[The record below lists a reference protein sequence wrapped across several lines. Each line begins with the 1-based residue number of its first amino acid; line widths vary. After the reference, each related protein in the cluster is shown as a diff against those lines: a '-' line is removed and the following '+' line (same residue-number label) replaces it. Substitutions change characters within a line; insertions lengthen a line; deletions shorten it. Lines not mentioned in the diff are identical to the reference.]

1 MGRKIGCPRCQHAK
15 SWSIRRGKSRCAAC
29 HYEWVPRALPLRLS
43 PGEWRRLL
51 RWFVLG
57 QSAEVIAQEARL
69 ERKRVL
75 RALIVVRQ
83 AMVRDVPHVF
93 SGVVEVDETYLG
105 GSWRNRRLA
114 KRVQGTKRGRGTTKQ
129 AVFGILCRGGLVWAQ
144 VVPNVEAKTLLP
156 LLHQRVQRGSIVCS
170 DTFTSY
176 TGVAAG
182 GYVHRLVDPTARR
195 SAIGKGATST
205 AWRASGVI
213 SSGVWQPKGESAENG
228 CPSILLSMS
237 GATIIGVCWDQNR
250 LRHCSSCF
258 KANPVA
264 KTGLYPS
271 IIATRNDWPC
281 GGTIEFLAHL
291 AHEQHTATAV
301 TQHSFPSRAR

>member
-105 GSWRNRRLA
+105 GSWCNRRLA

-156 LLHQRVQRGSIVCS
+156 LLYQRVQRGSMVCS

-182 GYVHRLVDPTARR
+182 GYVHRLVDHSQAFSDRQGSHVNGLEGFWGYLKRR
-195 SAIGKGATST
+195 LAAKGGVRRERLPLYLAEYV
-205 AWRASGVI
+205 WRY
-213 SSGVWQPKGESAENG
+213 NHRR
-228 CPSILLSMS
+228 LL
-237 GATIIGVCWDQNR
+237 GPEQVKT
-250 LRHCSSCF
+250 LF
-258 KANPVA
+258 K
-264 KTGLYPS
+264 LLQS
-271 IIATRNDWPC
+271 
-281 GGTIEFLAHL
+281 
-291 AHEQHTATAV
+291 
-301 TQHSFPSRAR
+301 

>member
-1 MGRKIGCPRCQHAK
+1 M
-15 SWSIRRGKSRCAAC
+15 
-29 HYEWVPRALPLRLS
+29 
-43 PGEWRRLL
+43 

-144 VVPNVEAKTLLP
+144 VLPNVEAKTLLP

-205 AWRASGVI
+205 AWRASWGYLKRRLAAKGGVRRERLPLYLAEY
-213 SSGVWQPKGESAENG
+213 VWRYNHRR
-228 CPSILLSMS
+228 LL
-237 GATIIGVCWDQNR
+237 GPEQVKT
-250 LRHCSSCF
+250 LF
-258 KANPVA
+258 K
-264 KTGLYPS
+264 LLQS
-271 IIATRNDWPC
+271 
-281 GGTIEFLAHL
+281 
-291 AHEQHTATAV
+291 
-301 TQHSFPSRAR
+301 